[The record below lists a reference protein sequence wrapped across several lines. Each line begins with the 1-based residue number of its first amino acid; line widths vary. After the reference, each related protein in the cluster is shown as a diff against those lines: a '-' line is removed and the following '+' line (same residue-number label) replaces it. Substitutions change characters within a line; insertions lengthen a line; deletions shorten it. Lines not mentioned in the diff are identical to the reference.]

1 VSIIDKALAII
12 KEFEGFS
19 ADAYPDP
26 RTGDE
31 PWTIG
36 YGTTWYSNTGDE
48 PWTIGNGTTWY
59 SNGVSVKKG
68 DKITKFYA
76 NEQLFVKVTS
86 LKNGLEQLI
95 KVPLT
100 DGQWACMISFAYNM
114 GLAGAELQIA
124 RLNANKIPE
133 FMVKHIEYIN
143 EGSSVEA
150 GLRRRRIA
158 ELELFN
164 EVTEVKPT
172 WINLVR
178 HEGPEYRAYLMD
190 GGNCVE
196 VKTFKTRDDLM
207 KILNGATTVGN
218 VAIGTEGWH
227 VKPGPVVPP
236 PNPLSVP
243 YYSQRDYGGPL
254 AWSICGCTSVAMVL
268 SYWGVKIDPDG
279 VLKGWGKESCQ
290 SPPGC
295 EGVFEANKLKASHTY
310 KGTWKEIRDQID
322 LGRPVVI
329 HGRFTGSGHI
339 IVIIGYD
346 EKGYWCND
354 PAGKWAQV
362 NGDSYADN
370 PKSGAKVYYKEEAM
384 WKACGKDGDVW
395 YSVAWSK

>member
-1 VSIIDKALAII
+1 MSKLNTAELATAII
-12 KEFEGFS
+12 KEFEGFR

-36 YGTTWYSNTGDE
+36 YGTTF
-48 PWTIGNGTTWY
+48 Y
-59 SNGVSVKKG
+59 SNGVRVKQG
-68 DKITKFYA
+68 DKVTEQRASIELVHKVAGLMVALDKLIT
-76 NEQLFVKVTS
+76 
-86 LKNGLEQLI
+86 
-95 KVPLT
+95 VPLT
-100 DGQWACMISFAYNM
+100 DGQMACMVSFAYNV
-114 GLAGAELQIA
+114 GVDGAGLQIA
-124 RLNANKIPE
+124 RLNANKRSE
-133 FMVKHIEYIN
+133 FMAKHVEYIN
-143 EGSSVEA
+143 EGTSVEA
-150 GLRRRRIA
+150 GLLRRRKA
-158 ELELFN
+158 ELKLFD
-164 EVTEVKPT
+164 EVTEVTGGDHAVKPT

-178 HEGPEYRAYLMD
+178 HDGPEYRAYLMD

-207 KILNGATTVGN
+207 KILKGATTVGN

-236 PNPLSVP
+236 SNPLSVP

-322 LGRPVVI
+322 QGRPVVI

-370 PKSGAKVYYKEEAM
+370 PKNGAKVYYKEEAM
-384 WKACGKDGDVW
+384 WSACGGDGDVW
-395 YSVAWSK
+395 YSVAWSR

>member
-1 VSIIDKALAII
+1 MKPSQQCIDLI
-12 KEFEGFS
+12 KSFEGLS
-19 ADAYPDP
+19 LKAYRDP
-26 RTGDE
+26 GSIDGR
-31 PWTIG
+31 PITIG
-36 YGTTWYSNTGDE
+36 WGTTNYLSAGVAKYGRSAVMLGDTLTAEEAEQELQANIARYAKFITGATNKLNQNQFDAA
-48 PWTIGNGTTWY
+48 
-59 SNGVSVKKG
+59 V
-68 DKITKFYA
+68 
-76 NEQLFVKVTS
+76 
-86 LKNGLEQLI
+86 
-95 KVPLT
+95 
-100 DGQWACMISFAYNM
+100 SFAYNTGANTRQITRLQSGAIADFRRTM
-114 GLAGAELQIA
+114 PQYNKGGDGRVMPGL
-124 RLNANKIPE
+124 
-133 FMVKHIEYIN
+133 V
-143 EGSSVEA
+143 
-150 GLRRRRIA
+150 RRRKA
-158 ELELFN
+158 ETDLWDGITGDS
-164 EVTEVKPT
+164 VQPT

-178 HEGPEYRAYLMD
+178 HYGPEYHAYLMD

-196 VKTFKTRDDLM
+196 IKQFKTREDLL
-207 KILNGATTVGN
+207 KILQDASTVGN
-218 VAIGTEGWH
+218 VAIGVEGWH

-236 PNPLSVP
+236 SNPLSVP

-322 LGRPVVI
+322 QGRPVVI

-370 PKSGAKVYYKEEAM
+370 PKNGAKVYYKEEAM
-384 WKACGKDGDVW
+384 WAACGGDGDVW

>member
-1 VSIIDKALAII
+1 MIEQALKII
-12 KEFEGFS
+12 KEFEGFR
-19 ADAYPDP
+19 AGAYPDP

-36 YGTTWYSNTGDE
+36 YGTTVYA
-48 PWTIGNGTTWY
+48 NGTK
-59 SNGVSVKKG
+59 VKQG
-68 DKITKFYA
+68 DKVTAAQALEELTLKVESIAAQLGRELTVDLND
-76 NEQLFVKVTS
+76 NEM
-86 LKNGLEQLI
+86 
-95 KVPLT
+95 
-100 DGQWACMISFAYNM
+100 AAMISFAYNM
-114 GLAGAELQIA
+114 GVSGAGMQIA
-124 RLNANKIPE
+124 RLNENKRSE
-133 FMVKHIEYIN
+133 FMVKHIEYVN
-143 EGSSVEA
+143 KGTSVEA
-150 GLRRRRIA
+150 GLRRRRTA
-158 ELELFN
+158 ELKLFN
-164 EVTEVKPT
+164 TRETMKPT

-196 VKTFKTRDDLM
+196 IKQFKTREDLL
-207 KILNGATTVGN
+207 KILQDASTVGN

-236 PNPLSVP
+236 SNPLSVP

-322 LGRPVVI
+322 QGRPVVI

-354 PAGKWAQV
+354 PAGKWEQV

-370 PKSGAKVYYKEEAM
+370 PKNGAKVYYKEEAM
-384 WKACGKDGDVW
+384 WKACGGDGDVW
-395 YSVAWSK
+395 YSVAWSR